1 MVVFTWN
8 NPLLDA
14 YISSAV
20 KFGNLVRI
28 AIALVTSKSML
39 HVKFLIFIV
48 EELNAIYTHKMIY
61 FPAE

>member
-1 MVVFTWN
+1 MVVFTWS
-8 NPLLDA
+8 NPLSDT

-28 AIALVTSKSML
+28 AMALVTSKSML

-48 EELNAIYTHKMIY
+48 EVLNAI
-61 FPAE
+61 

>member
-1 MVVFTWN
+1 MVVFIWN

-39 HVKFLIFIV
+39 HVKSLIFIV
-48 EELNAIYTHKMIY
+48 EVLNAI
-61 FPAE
+61 